1 MPGVYEELDS
11 RGPAPAG
18 CEDVYQRTEAGQF
31 ALTYDEHR
39 QCPNAQNLIAIL
51 GDTNGDRICDAK
63 CNIQIEGTG
72 SRPDD
77 VQIAGERAKLNVIR
91 ADRADGV
98 VLRNFKVD
106 AVRLQQHLRA
116 RDERLPD
123 RPRRVRLQ
131 PRVRNPVVHLG
142 PRHLRELRDL
152 RERRLGRLPGL
163 GSRPSRHPGRARSRV
178 RDRDPQ
184 LQLARQ
190 QHRVV
195 RDGGER
201 HAVPQQPV
209 PRQRDRGHDGLVRG
223 RAPGPAPGCLE
234 VDRQPD
240 LLEQQEH
247 LQRRPRRLLQAARRR
262 TATRRSCVPRSRC
275 RSAPGS

>member
-1 MPGVYEELDS
+1 M
-11 RGPAPAG
+11 
-18 CEDVYQRTEAGQF
+18 
-31 ALTYDEHR
+31 
-39 QCPNAQNLIAIL
+39 

-72 SRPDD
+72 SQPDD
-77 VQIAGERAKLNVIR
+77 VQIAGRPGEAERDPCRPRRRHR
-91 ADRADGV
+91 AAELQGR
-98 VLRNFKVD
+98 

-131 PRVRNPVVHLG
+131 PRVRNPLVHLG

-152 RERRLGRLPGL
+152 RRTATRASTRARA
-163 GSRPSRHPGRARSRV
+163 RPSRHARRARSRV

-184 LQLARQ
+184 LRLARQ

-195 RDGGER
+195 RDGGQR
-201 HAVPQQPV
+201 HAVPRQPV
-209 PRQRDRGHDGLVRG
+209 PRQRDRRHDRLVRG
-223 RAPGPAPGCLE
+223 RAPGPAPGRLE

-247 LQRRPRRLLQAARRR
+247 LQRRPRRLLQAARGGPRPDGR
-262 TATRRSCVPRSRC
+262 VSRRSRC